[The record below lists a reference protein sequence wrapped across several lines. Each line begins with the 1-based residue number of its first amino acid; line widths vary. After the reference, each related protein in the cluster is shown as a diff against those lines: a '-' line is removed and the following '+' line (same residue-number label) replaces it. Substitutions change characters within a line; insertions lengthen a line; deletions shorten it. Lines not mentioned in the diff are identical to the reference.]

1 MGSQRV
7 IENTKIIAKESTL
20 SKVLPQNLQAEQ
32 YVIGSML
39 LDKDAIASAIESLSP
54 ESFYHDPYRVL
65 YQSIVELY
73 DNKKPIDLLSVTEW
87 LRRQNTLEDI
97 GGVQAVTEM
106 FDAVP
111 SAANIDYYI
120 EVVREKAL
128 LRELIHVSDKII
140 NKCYAGNEH
149 VGELVDFAEKQ
160 VFSVQEKKLQKSG
173 IRPFKELVKEG
184 IEIIDKVHQKKGAL
198 TGVATGFSVFDER
211 TSGLQP
217 SDLIV
222 LAARPSMGK
231 TALALNIGLNA
242 SVKDKTPVV
251 IFSLEMSKEQLVQ
264 RLLCAHG
271 MVNLQGV
278 RRGILSQSDWKKL
291 VRSANM
297 LSSADIFVDD
307 TPGLTAL
314 ELRAKARRLKD
325 QYNIGL
331 ILIDY
336 LQLLEG
342 RGGTKRSD
350 NRQQEISE
358 ISRALKALAR
368 ELSVPVVVLSQ
379 LNRGPEQRQDHKPQL
394 SDLRESGAIEQ
405 DADLVVLMLRKAY
418 YDETADPG
426 EAEIIIAKQRNGPVG
441 SFKLQFQKEYTRFND
456 LAYHDEIDE

>member
-1 MGSQRV
+1 M
-7 IENTKIIAKESTL
+7 IEHSRRTAAESNL
-20 SKVLPQNLQAEQ
+20 SRVLPQNPNAER

-39 LDKDAIASAIESLSP
+39 LDKDAIGSAIEHLSQD
-54 ESFYHDPYRVL
+54 SFYFDPYRIL
-65 YQSIVELY
+65 FKTIVELC
-73 DNKKPIDLLSVTEW
+73 DEKKPIDLLSVTER
-87 LRRQNTLEDI
+87 LRKEKQLEDV
-97 GGVQAVTEM
+97 GGVQVVTEV

-128 LRELIHVSDKII
+128 LRELIHASDGIINRCYSDTENVSDLID
-140 NKCYAGNEH
+140 YSEQ
-149 VGELVDFAEKQ
+149 Q
-160 VFSVQEKKLQKSG
+160 VFRIQEKKLEKAG

-184 IEIIDKVHQKKGAL
+184 IEIIDNVHQKKGAL
-198 TGVATGFSVFDER
+198 TGVSTGFSIFDEK

-222 LAARPSMGK
+222 IAARPSMGK
-231 TALALNIGLNA
+231 TSLALNIALHAG
-242 SVKDKTPVV
+242 VKEKLPVA

-291 VRSANM
+291 VRTANV
-297 LSSADIFVDD
+297 LSGASLFVDD
-307 TPGLTAL
+307 TPSLSAL
-314 ELRAKARRLKD
+314 ELRAKARRLKEHHK
-325 QYNIGL
+325 IGL
-331 ILIDY
+331 IIVDY

-342 RGGTKRSD
+342 RSTSRTE

-358 ISRALKALAR
+358 ISRSLKALAR
-368 ELSVPVVVLSQ
+368 ELKVPIIVLSQ
-379 LNRGPEQRQDHKPQL
+379 LNRGPEQRPEHRPQL

-405 DADLVVLMLRKAY
+405 DADVVVLMLRKAY
-418 YDETADPG
+418 YDENADPG
-426 EAEIIIAKQRNGPVG
+426 EADIIIAKQRNGPVG

-456 LAYHDEIDE
+456 LSYQEEIED